1 MFTWM
6 QLNLEGEFLIFKCKF
21 LRPDFKICCFLSRSI
36 GLIPLV
42 VILFLQVCRIIEPE
56 EILKFKNVVNVVHL
70 LFCDFQFLF
79 I

>member
-1 MFTWM
+1 
-6 QLNLEGEFLIFKCKF
+6 
-21 LRPDFKICCFLSRSI
+21 
-36 GLIPLV
+36 LV